1 MMTNKKGR
9 PAGTETASKLHS
21 SKTDYTSRLIRI
33 ANHVAT
39 ALPVECAALLA
50 LLSLLLWGALR

>member
-39 ALPVECAALLA
+39 ALPVECTALLA
-50 LLSLLLWGALR
+50 CIIAMAWVAL